1 MRVILLGP
9 PGAGKG
15 TQAKL
20 ISEKFNIPHISTGDI
35 FRSNIKGKTPL
46 GIKAKSYIDK
56 GQLVPDEVTI
66 GIVEDRLQKDDCKN
80 GFLLDGFPRTV
91 AQAEALDNIQEKS
104 GKKIDVSLL
113 ITVPEQF
120 ILERM
125 TGRRVCPSC
134 GGSYHVKF
142 NPPKVEGKC
151 DICGADLIQRKDD
164 TEDTVKKRLT
174 VYNDQTSPLISYY
187 KNNGILS
194 EVDGTDAIDKVFGSI
209 SNILGAQE

>member
-20 ISEKFNIPHISTGDI
+20 ISEKFSIPHISTGDI
-35 FRSNIKGKTPL
+35 FRANIKEKTPL
-46 GIKAKSYIDK
+46 GIEAKRYIDN

-66 GIVEDRLQKDDCKN
+66 GIVKDRLTKDDCDN

-91 AQAEALDNIQEKS
+91 AQAEALDEFLKGINKDL
-104 GKKIDVSLL
+104 DVAIL
-113 ITVPEQF
+113 TKVPEEF

-125 TGRRVCPSC
+125 TGRRVCTSC
-134 GGSYHVKF
+134 GASYHIRF

-151 DICGADLIQRKDD
+151 DICDNELIQRKDD
-164 TEDTVKKRLT
+164 TEATVKERLE
-174 VYNDQTSPLISYY
+174 VYSKQTYPLINYY
-187 KNNGILS
+187 KDNGIIS
-194 EVDGTDAIDKVFGSI
+194 EVDGTEAIDKVFGNI
-209 SNILGAQE
+209 SNILGRYK

>member
-151 DICGADLIQRKDD
+151 DICGAELIQRKDD

>member
-104 GKKIDVSLL
+104 GKKIDVALL